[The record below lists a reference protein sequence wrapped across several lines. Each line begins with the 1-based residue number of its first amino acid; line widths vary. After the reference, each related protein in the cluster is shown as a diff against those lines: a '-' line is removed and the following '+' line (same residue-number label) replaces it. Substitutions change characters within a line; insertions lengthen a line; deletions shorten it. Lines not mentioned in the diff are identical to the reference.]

1 MTNRPGMD
9 RPRWRLSHVALA
21 LMALVLTG
29 GLFLTLGWIG
39 LGILGLFG
47 LVIAQ
52 NLDLYG
58 DNPAAQFPGTLA
70 VHHAAQE
77 QARRRRHSPEEKAAE
92 SARHDQKRR
101 LLYIVNTVC
110 LSLTALGFSMFFLYQ
125 L

>member
-1 MTNRPGMD
+1 M
-9 RPRWRLSHVALA
+9 ALA
-21 LMALVLTG
+21 LAG
-29 GLFLTLGWIG
+29 GLFATLGWIG

-77 QARRRRHSPEEKAAE
+77 QARRQRLSPEEKAAE
-92 SARHDQKRR
+92 SATHNQKRR
-101 LLYIVNTVC
+101 LLYLVNTVC
-110 LSLTALGFSMFFLYQ
+110 LSLAALGFSMFFLHQ